1 MLRLLGLLFKLLGIR
16 LIKASCY
23 SIKTSWYS
31 IKASW
36 YLTRASGYSIIKATN
51 GKEAIELIENHSPDL
66 IILDWMMPKMSG
78 IDVCRTLRSR
88 SETKQIP
95 IIILSARSEDSDKSL
110 GLDTGADDY
119 ISKPFSPKELISRVK
134 ALLRRA
140 RPALVND
147 ILQHNDLTLSLS
159 EMTVT
164 YKNKYVKLGPKEFK
178 LLTLLMERPGHVFSR
193 SRLLDQVWGHG
204 VYVEERTV
212 DVHMSR
218 LRKALKTA
226 SEDNSDPI
234 RTIRDGGYGLLTN
247 KII

>member
-1 MLRLLGLLFKLLGIR
+1 MDITILIADDEPNQLELMDYNLRNAGF
-16 LIKASCY
+16 
-23 SIKTSWYS
+23 
-31 IKASW
+31 
-36 YLTRASGYSIIKATN
+36 SIIKASN
-51 GKEAIELIENHSPDL
+51 GLDALELIENNTPDL

-88 SETKQIP
+88 SETKLLP

-119 ISKPFSPKELISRVK
+119 ISKPFSPKELLSRVK

-147 ILQHNDLTLSLS
+147 IIQHNNLTLSLG
-159 EMTVT
+159 EMKVT
-164 YKNKYVKLGPKEFK
+164 YFGNEVKLGPKEFK
-178 LLTLLMERPGHVFSR
+178 LLTLLMERPGHIFSR
-193 SRLLDQVWGHG
+193 GKLLDMVWGHG

-226 SEDNSDPI
+226 SDENLDPI
-234 RTIRDGGYGLLTN
+234 RTVRDGGYGLFTN
-247 KII
+247 NII

>member
-1 MLRLLGLLFKLLGIR
+1 MNINI
-16 LIKASCY
+16 LIADDEPNQLELMSFNL
-23 SIKTSWYS
+23 SN
-31 IKASW
+31 A
-36 YLTRASGYSIIKATN
+36 GYSIIKATN

-147 ILQHNDLTLSLS
+147 ILQYNDLTLSLS

-164 YKNKYVKLGPKEFK
+164 YFDKNVKLGPKEFK
-178 LLTLLMERPGHVFSR
+178 LLSLLMERPGHIFSR
-193 SRLLDQVWGHG
+193 DKLLDMVWGHG

-218 LRKALKTA
+218 LRKALRTA
-226 SEDNSDPI
+226 SDENLDPI
-234 RTIRDGGYGLLTN
+234 RTVRDGGYGLFTN

>member
-1 MLRLLGLLFKLLGIR
+1 MNANI
-16 LIKASCY
+16 LIADDEPNQLELMSFNL
-23 SIKTSWYS
+23 SN
-31 IKASW
+31 A
-36 YLTRASGYSIIKATN
+36 GYSIIKATN

-159 EMTVT
+159 EMKVT
-164 YKNKYVKLGPKEFK
+164 YYNKNVKLGPKEFK

-193 SRLLDQVWGHG
+193 SKLLDQVWGHG

-212 DVHMSR
+212 DVCLLYTSP
-218 LRKALKTA
+218 
-226 SEDNSDPI
+226 SP
-234 RTIRDGGYGLLTN
+234 RDDR
-247 KII
+247 

>member
-1 MLRLLGLLFKLLGIR
+1 MNANI
-16 LIKASCY
+16 LIADDEPNQLELMSFNL
-23 SIKTSWYS
+23 SN
-31 IKASW
+31 A
-36 YLTRASGYSIIKATN
+36 GYSIIKAAN

-147 ILQHNDLTLSLS
+147 ILQYNDLTLSLS
-159 EMTVT
+159 EMKVT
-164 YKNKYVKLGPKEFK
+164 YKNNNVKLGPKEFK
-178 LLTLLMERPGHVFSR
+178 LLTLLMERPGHIFSR
-193 SRLLDQVWGHG
+193 GKLLDLVWGHG

-226 SEDNSDPI
+226 SDENLDPI
-234 RTIRDGGYGLLTN
+234 RTVRDGGYGLFTN
-247 KII
+247 NII

>member
-1 MLRLLGLLFKLLGIR
+1 MNANI
-16 LIKASCY
+16 LIADDEPNQLELMSFNL
-23 SIKTSWYS
+23 SN
-31 IKASW
+31 A
-36 YLTRASGYSIIKATN
+36 GYSIIKATN

-159 EMTVT
+159 EMKVT
-164 YKNKYVKLGPKEFK
+164 YKNNNVKLGPKEFK
-178 LLTLLMERPGHVFSR
+178 LLTLLMERPGHIFSR
-193 SRLLDQVWGHG
+193 GKLLDMVWGHG
-204 VYVEERTV
+204 VYVDDRTV

-218 LRKALKTA
+218 LRSALNKR
-226 SEDNSDPI
+226 SDGGPDRPDII
-234 RTIRDGGYGLLTN
+234 RTVRGAGYALTKN
-247 KII
+247 IK

>member
-1 MLRLLGLLFKLLGIR
+1 METSILIADDEPNQLELLDFNLKSAGF
-16 LIKASCY
+16 
-23 SIKTSWYS
+23 
-31 IKASW
+31 
-36 YLTRASGYSIIKATN
+36 SIIKASN
-51 GKEAIELIENHSPDL
+51 GLEALELIENHSPDL

-88 SETKQIP
+88 SETKQTP

-119 ISKPFSPKELISRVK
+119 ISKPFSPKELVSRVK

-159 EMTVT
+159 EMKVT
-164 YKNKYVKLGPKEFK
+164 YKNNNVKLGPKEFK
-178 LLTLLMERPGHVFSR
+178 LLTLLMERPGHIFSR
-193 SRLLDQVWGHG
+193 GKLLDLVWGHG

-218 LRKALKTA
+218 LRKALKT
-226 SEDNSDPI
+226 SSKENLDPI
-234 RTIRDGGYGLLTN
+234 RTVRDGGYGLFTN

>member
-1 MLRLLGLLFKLLGIR
+1 MKTCI
-16 LIKASCY
+16 LIADDEPNQLELMDFN
-23 SIKTSWYS
+23 
-31 IKASW
+31 
-36 YLTRASGYSIIKATN
+36 LTNAGFSIIKASN
-51 GKEAIELIENHSPDL
+51 GIHALELIENHSPDL
-66 IILDWMMPKMSG
+66 IILDWMMPKISG
-78 IDVCRTLRSR
+78 IDVCRVLRSR

-147 ILQHNDLTLSLS
+147 ILQYNDLTMSLS
-159 EMTVT
+159 EMRVT
-164 YKNKYVKLGPKEFK
+164 YKNNNVKLGPKEFK
-178 LLTLLMERPGHVFSR
+178 LLTLLMERPGHIFSR
-193 SRLLDQVWGHG
+193 GKLLDLVWGHG

-226 SEDNSDPI
+226 SDENLDPI
-234 RTIRDGGYGLLTN
+234 RTVRDGSYGLFTN

>member
-1 MLRLLGLLFKLLGIR
+1 MNANI
-16 LIKASCY
+16 LIADDEPNQLELMSFNL
-23 SIKTSWYS
+23 SN
-31 IKASW
+31 A
-36 YLTRASGYSIIKATN
+36 GYSIIKATN

-159 EMTVT
+159 EMKVT
-164 YKNKYVKLGPKEFK
+164 FKNNNVKLGPKEFK
-178 LLTLLMERPGHVFSR
+178 LLTLLMERPGHIFSR
-193 SRLLDQVWGHG
+193 GKLLDLVWGHG

-226 SEDNSDPI
+226 SDENLDPI
-234 RTIRDGGYGLLTN
+234 RTVRDGGYGIFTN

>member
-1 MLRLLGLLFKLLGIR
+1 MNANI
-16 LIKASCY
+16 LIADDEPNQLELMSFNL
-23 SIKTSWYS
+23 SN
-31 IKASW
+31 A
-36 YLTRASGYSIIKATN
+36 GYSIIKATN

-88 SETKQIP
+88 PETKQIP

-159 EMTVT
+159 EMKVT
-164 YKNKYVKLGPKEFK
+164 FKNNNVKLGPKEFK
-178 LLTLLMERPGHVFSR
+178 LLSLLMERPGHIFSR
-193 SRLLDQVWGHG
+193 SKLLDLVWGHG

-218 LRKALKTA
+218 LRKALNTA
-226 SEDNSDPI
+226 SDENLDPI
-234 RTIRDGGYGLLTN
+234 RTVRDGGYGLFTN
-247 KII
+247 NII

>member
-1 MLRLLGLLFKLLGIR
+1 MKTCI
-16 LIKASCY
+16 LIADDEPNQLELMDFN
-23 SIKTSWYS
+23 
-31 IKASW
+31 
-36 YLTRASGYSIIKATN
+36 LTNAGFSIIKASN
-51 GKEAIELIENHSPDL
+51 GIHALELIENHSPDL

-95 IIILSARSEDSDKSL
+95 IIILSARSEESDKSL

-147 ILQHNDLTLSLS
+147 MLQHNDLTLSLS
-159 EMTVT
+159 EMKVT
-164 YKNKYVKLGPKEFK
+164 FNNNNVKLVPKEFK
-178 LLTLLMERPGHVFSR
+178 LLTLLMERPGHIFSR
-193 SRLLDQVWGHG
+193 GKLLDLVWGHG

-226 SEDNSDPI
+226 SDENLDPI
-234 RTIRDGGYGLLTN
+234 RTVRDGGYGLFTN
-247 KII
+247 NII

>member
-1 MLRLLGLLFKLLGIR
+1 MKTCI
-16 LIKASCY
+16 LIADDEPNQLELMDFN
-23 SIKTSWYS
+23 
-31 IKASW
+31 
-36 YLTRASGYSIIKATN
+36 LTNAGFSIIKARN

-164 YKNKYVKLGPKEFK
+164 YKNKNVKLGPKEFK

-218 LRKALKTA
+218 LRKSLKTA